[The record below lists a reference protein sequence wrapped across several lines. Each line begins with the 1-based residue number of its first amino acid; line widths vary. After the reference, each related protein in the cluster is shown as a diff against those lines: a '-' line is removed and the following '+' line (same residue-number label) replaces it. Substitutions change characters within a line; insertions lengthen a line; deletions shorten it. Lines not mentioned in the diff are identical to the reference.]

1 MMKNNDKR
9 KGNNAKKIL
18 PAAGMLALSAS
29 MLATST
35 YAWFTMS
42 REVEVNNIQMTA
54 TVPEDIQI
62 SLGNLAINS
71 DKTTAAAEADNI
83 SLANSTGVLL
93 GNADD
98 GGATAPVNS
107 WDWSSSADISA
118 YYKFG
123 KLMPASSRDGAVI
136 YYTADATG
144 TGRTVNDVAKYF
156 AANNASGP
164 FKSGG
169 TAAVGAGEDSAKT
182 TLHAYTSRDATGVT
196 DTWFA
201 NTYEKAKGWDDTND
215 DGYYVDIPIWLHSS
229 ATEDIN
235 VSVAG
240 YVLPGSTDATNG
252 KTQTALE
259 LYRSVRVAILN
270 GDTQGIKANK
280 SATASDVTV
289 NSVCV
294 ANNVLPLADAWD
306 LTKDGTN
313 TVAAADALTH
323 AFKAIN
329 GISNPFTGR
338 SIVDSGIYLERNGL
352 TSTDLYAVDSLTKYT
367 SAQVDADLTG
377 HITTNDYAGT
387 YEKYETYNG
396 TAPIATI
403 KANTTTDAYG
413 DAKKLIIRVW
423 LDGEDT
429 ECWNDNAGQDW
440 AISLRFTKVDIPNT

>member
-1 MMKNNDKR
+1 MMKNNEKK

-42 REVEVNNIQMTA
+42 REVEVKNIQMTA

-62 SLGNLAINS
+62 SLGNLAKNDHSAVAVES
-71 DKTTAAAEADNI
+71 DKI

-93 GNADD
+93 GSADD
-98 GGATAPVNS
+98 GNATDPVNS

-156 AANNASGP
+156 AANDASGA
-164 FKSGG
+164 FKTGG
-169 TAAVGAGEDSAKT
+169 TAAPGTNEDSAKT
-182 TLHAYTSRDATGVT
+182 TLHAYTTKDTDGTVT
-196 DTWFA
+196 DTW
-201 NTYEKAKGWDDTND
+201 TGYTKATGWDATND
-215 DGYYVDIPIWLHSS
+215 DGYYVDIPVWLHSS

-270 GDTQGIKANK
+270 GDTQPIKATK
-280 SATASDVTV
+280 TATPDNVTV

-294 ANNVLPLADAWD
+294 TNNVLPLADAWD
-306 LTKDGTN
+306 LALDGST
-313 TVAAADALTH
+313 TVANTDFTSHLY
-323 AFKAIN
+323 KAIN
-329 GISNPFTGR
+329 GISNPFSGS
-338 SIVDSGIYLERNGL
+338 SIVDSGIYLERTTESSGL
-352 TSTDLYAVDSLTKYT
+352 FAVNNLTAY
-367 SAQVDADLTG
+367 SAAEIAADLTG
-377 HITTNDYAGT
+377 HIKDGDNKGVYTSYQ
-387 YEKYETYNG
+387 TYNG
-396 TAPIATI
+396 IAPIATI

-423 LDGEDT
+423 LDGED
-429 ECWNDNAGQDW
+429 EQCWNDNAGQDW
-440 AISLRFTKVDIPNT
+440 AISLRFTKVDIPAAPSP

>member
-1 MMKNNDKR
+1 MKKTNHNSPTKR
-9 KGNNAKKIL
+9 I
-18 PAAGMLALSAS
+18 AASATMLAVSAA
-29 MLATST
+29 MLGTST

-42 REVEVNNIQMTA
+42 REVSIENIQMTA

-62 SLGNLAINS
+62 SLGNLAKNDHSAVAVES
-71 DKTTAAAEADNI
+71 DKI

-93 GNADD
+93 GSADD

-156 AANNASGP
+156 AANNASGA
-164 FKSGG
+164 FKTGG
-169 TAAVGAGEDSAKT
+169 TAAPGSDEDSAKT
-182 TLHAYTSRDATGVT
+182 TLHAYTAKDTNGVVT
-196 DTWFA
+196 DTWA
-201 NTYEKAKGWDDTND
+201 GYKKATGWDATND
-215 DGYYVDIPIWLHSS
+215 DGYYVDIPVWLHSS

-240 YVLPGSTDATNG
+240 YVLPGSTDTTTG
-252 KTQTALE
+252 KTQTDLE

-270 GDTQGIKANK
+270 GDTQGIKPNK
-280 SATASDVTV
+280 TDAATDVAE

-294 ANNVLPLADAWD
+294 TNNVLPLADAWD
-306 LTKDGTN
+306 LAKDGSD
-313 TVAAADALTH
+313 TVDAAARATH
-323 AFKAIN
+323 AYKAIN
-329 GISNPFTGR
+329 GISNPFTGS
-338 SIVDSGIYLERNGL
+338 SIVDSGIYLERTGE
-352 TSTDLYAVDSLTKYT
+352 SSALYAVNKLEAY
-367 SAQVDADLTG
+367 SAADITADLTG
-377 HITTNDYAGT
+377 HIKDGDNKGLYTS
-387 YEKYETYNG
+387 YETYNG

-403 KANTTTDAYG
+403 KANDTTDAYG

-423 LDGEDT
+423 LDGEDE

-440 AISLRFTKVDIPNT
+440 AISLRFTKVNIPDT